1 MSYFNHAFQKTF
13 VGTNGFQ
20 TGGQATNQL
29 TLGEFSFYT
38 EKKTNNY
45 AAWEQVTNS
54 EDAGCCPLV
63 LVAGSIHPQDKIGPF
78 HGGYSESVKSKVINP
93 KYVQR
98 FYKVLPCTP
107 QQAQITVGAN
117 VDNYTGSCAK
127 EFLCGETYSLRLD
140 IKGSPALRYLT
151 RNSYYTSGAYTGCC
165 PADAIAPTP
174 VNPLIVYTKWAYDF
188 LNSILINP
196 FIHVT
201 ITYSTDAGLNWQAFE
216 PVNADD
222 STTAEALLPYTLEGA
237 AFPPGTDENTLAGL
251 IITGAYADTRFSDCT
266 FYPNDSIIAFLEPV
280 KLFASEVDLNG
291 DPCTFTGLCE
301 NDICE
306 PLQLKGTGENVIR
319 DLILTEGYM
328 QQPFYTGTDLRIR
341 EITNGT
347 DVTEAISRSSY
358 YTRYYLQHSVPR
370 FNNPTGT
377 FDNDQYLLEIVGA
390 PEFNALITSTVVY
403 TALTNTSV
411 FTVASALGAYV
422 GGAINFNG
430 GFDQTTIT
438 AINGN
443 TITVTGDRDA
453 YTIDDTVTFFDAS
466 LITFENFV
474 NEWLGNC
481 GACETMIPYICPATC
496 TPVDPNGSNAG

>member
-1 MSYFNHAFQKTF
+1 MAYFNHAFNKTF
-13 VGTNGFQ
+13 VGTAGFV
-20 TGGQATNQL
+20 TGGEATNEL
-29 TLGEFSFYT
+29 TLGQFAFYDP
-38 EKKTNNY
+38 KTWVQFDR
-45 AAWEQVTNS
+45 AP
-54 EDAGCCPLV
+54 DGCCPAV
-63 LVAGSIHPQDKIGPF
+63 LVSASIHPNDKIGKF
-78 HGGYSESVKSKVINP
+78 HGGYSESVKSKTINP
-93 KYVQR
+93 KYVHR

-117 VDNYTGSCAK
+117 GDNYQGTCAK

-201 ITYSTDAGLNWQAFE
+201 ITYSTNLGLNWQAFE

-237 AFPPGTDENTLAGL
+237 AFPPGTDETTLAGL
-251 IITGAYADTRFSDCT
+251 IITGAYADTRFQDCT

-291 DPCTFTGLCE
+291 DPCAFTGLCE
-301 NDICE
+301 NDKCQPI
-306 PLQLKGTGENVIR
+306 QLKGTGENVIR
-319 DLILTEGYM
+319 ELILTEGYM

-341 EITNGT
+341 EITNGN
-347 DVTEAISRSSY
+347 DVTAAISRTSY
-358 YTRYYLQHSVPR
+358 YTSYYIQHSVPR

-377 FDNDQYLLEIVGA
+377 FDNEQYLLEIAGA
-390 PEFNALITSTVVY
+390 PQLATIATSSFVYNAVTGLTTVTVEST
-403 TALTNTSV
+403 
-411 FTVASALGAYV
+411 LGAYV
-422 GGAINFNG
+422 GGGA
-430 GFDQTTIT
+430 GFDYDGTGFDDSAIIAGISGTTIT
-438 AINGN
+438 L
-443 TITVTGDRDA
+443 TGDYSSYLVGA
-453 YTIDDTVTFFDAS
+453 TITFFDPS
-466 LITFENFV
+466 LLEFESFV
-474 NEWLGNC
+474 NTWLEGC
-481 GACETMIPYICPATC
+481 GACETMTPYNCPSTC
-496 TPVDPNGSNAG
+496 TPVDPNQDNEG

>member
-13 VGTNGFQ
+13 VGTNGFV
-20 TGGQATNQL
+20 TGGQATSQL
-29 TLGEFSFYT
+29 TLGQFSFYT

-45 AAWEQVTNS
+45 DAWDQVTNS
-54 EDAGCCPLV
+54 EDVGCCPLV

-93 KYVQR
+93 KYVQS
-98 FYKVLPCTP
+98 FYKVLPCVP
-107 QQAQITVGAN
+107 QQAQIVVGATA
-117 VDNYTGSCAK
+117 DEWTGSCAK
-127 EFLCGETYSLRLD
+127 QFLCGETYSLRLD
-140 IKGSPALRYLT
+140 IKGSPVLRYLT

-165 PADAIAPTP
+165 DADAIAPTP

-201 ITYSTDAGLNWQAFE
+201 ITYSTNGGDDWTAFE
-216 PVNADD
+216 PVNSDD

-237 AFPPGTDENTLAGL
+237 AFPAGTDENTLAGL
-251 IITGAYADTRFSDCT
+251 IITGAYADTRFQDCT
-266 FYPNDSIIAFLEPV
+266 FYPNDSTIAFLEPV

-291 DPCTFTGLCE
+291 DPCAFEGLCK
-301 NDICE
+301 NDTCE

-319 DLILTEGYM
+319 DLILTEAYM

-370 FNNPTGT
+370 FNNPSGT
-377 FDNDQYLLEIVGA
+377 FDNDQYLLEIVGS
-390 PEFNALITSTVVY
+390 PEFNVSITSTVVY

-411 FTVASALGAYV
+411 FTVASSAGAYV
-422 GGAINFNG
+422 GGAVSFNG
-430 GFDQTTIT
+430 DLDQTTIT
-438 AINGN
+438 AVSGN

-453 YTIDDTVTFFDAS
+453 YTTGDIVTFFDPS
-466 LITFENFV
+466 LHEFENFV
-474 NEWLGNC
+474 NSWLGNC
-481 GACETMIPYICPATC
+481 GTCEEMTPYACPTYCI
-496 TPVDPNGSNAG
+496 PVDPNAQNQD